1 MNVRIRKTAV
11 KPPENALSKGQR
23 QKVELTRELSSSS
36 SRQEENQEKL
46 DPQSM
51 ERTRER
57 IRTVVPKMKRSNK
70 IRSGKDPPNLT
81 KDKGHWS
88 PARAVS
94 VLT

>member
-1 MNVRIRKTAV
+1 MNVRIRKTAM

-23 QKVELTRELSSSS
+23 EKVELTRELSSGI
-36 SRQEENQEKL
+36 SRQEENQKL

-70 IRSGKDPPNLT
+70 IRSGKIHLT
-81 KDKGHWS
+81 
-88 PARAVS
+88 
-94 VLT
+94 